1 MQPHKYFHFHYD
13 HLPAIIPSVTASELV
28 QLLAGL
34 PPDANID
41 VLHVVKTGP
50 PRAFSVVNIS
60 EDQLGAHLIV
70 ESKRKLLEDALPE
83 CGICGKKLR
92 YPTTRKQWLE
102 QMYCHPPMM
111 LKTCY
116 DKAATNEL

>member
-1 MQPHKYFHFHYD
+1 MK
-13 HLPAIIPSVTASELV
+13 AWELV
-28 QLLAGL
+28 NMLESL

-41 VLHVVKTGP
+41 ILHVIEQGT
-50 PRAFSVVNIS
+50 PRAFSVVNVS

-70 ESKRKLLEDALPE
+70 ESKRKLRENAMPE

-92 YPTTRKQWLE
+92 NPKTRKELGE

-111 LKTCY
+111 LRTCW
-116 DKAATNEL
+116 DEAAEV